1 MASRLE
7 TQAPQAPQAHPARP
21 QRLPN
26 RLGLKGWV
34 YAGRYPVER
43 YLYILHRV
51 AGLGLVLYLPLH
63 VWVTSSRL
71 QGPEVWARTMA
82 ALSSPLFR
90 FGEFLVLAAFVFHA
104 LNGIRLLLGHLGFT
118 LGRPAEPVYPYP
130 IALRRQRPLTVVL
143 MMVAAVSI
151 AVGLWEIVVR

>member
-82 ALSSPLFR
+82 ALSSSLFR